1 MKNNASVPL
10 LLLLLWGCS
19 PPESSNQTT
28 TSTPA
33 FVTSA
38 TATPAAT
45 PTPSQTVAAAAS
57 PLPPPDLPDKL
68 LKSYA
73 PARLDPKIKESE
85 TWWAD
90 SGISDNRLGY
100 YTSKES
106 VSQVEAQLLPVF
118 TGGTNKPYIEG
129 IGPVFDYDGNRVCIV
144 KRDKDEALFVIA
156 PLGAEKQLPKSLMD
170 LKLPPIPP
178 EELAGKTTL
187 VVLATGQGLG
197 EHVDHMLG
205 QAGLV
210 ITPTPAEK

>member
-1 MKNNASVPL
+1 MKKMKNNASVPL

-19 PPESSNQTT
+19 PPEPSNQAT

-33 FVTSA
+33 FVASA
-38 TATPAAT
+38 TATPVAT

-73 PARLDPKIKESE
+73 PAPLDPKVKESE

-106 VSQVEAQLLPVF
+106 VSQVEAAAVTEEVSF
-118 TGGTNKPYIEG
+118 TAVPAKMPKASPEVVSKPT
-129 IGPVFDYDGNRVCIV
+129 
-144 KRDKDEALFVIA
+144 A
-156 PLGAEKQLPKSLMD
+156 
-170 LKLPPIPP
+170 
-178 EELAGKTTL
+178 
-187 VVLATGQGLG
+187 
-197 EHVDHMLG
+197 
-205 QAGLV
+205 
-210 ITPTPAEK
+210 